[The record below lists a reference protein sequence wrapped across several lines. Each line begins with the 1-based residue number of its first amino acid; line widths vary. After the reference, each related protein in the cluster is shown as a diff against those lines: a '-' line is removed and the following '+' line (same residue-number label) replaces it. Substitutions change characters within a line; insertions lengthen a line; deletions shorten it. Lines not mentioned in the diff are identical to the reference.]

1 MNNTCNCFLICDL
14 KRRNLNKWNQ
24 QLHQEMIKVIMLIR
38 IAINNDYFDDIFYV
52 INVWLRE
59 EILAIR
65 SLLP

>member
-1 MNNTCNCFLICDL
+1 
-14 KRRNLNKWNQ
+14 
-24 QLHQEMIKVIMLIR
+24 MLIR